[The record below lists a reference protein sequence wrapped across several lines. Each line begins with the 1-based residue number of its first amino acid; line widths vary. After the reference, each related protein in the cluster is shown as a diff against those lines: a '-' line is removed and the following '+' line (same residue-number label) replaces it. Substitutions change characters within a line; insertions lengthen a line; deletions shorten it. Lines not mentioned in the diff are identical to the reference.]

1 MGSVTGWCYGPHL
14 FLQMEGRC
22 CQLANPIVAVVGRPN
37 VGKSTLF
44 NRIAGE
50 RISIVEDTP
59 GVTRDRIYAHA
70 EWLGKHFSL
79 IDTGG
84 IEMSD
89 QPLLTQI
96 RQQAEVAIDEADVIV
111 LVTDIENGVTDAD
124 EQVARILYRSDKPV
138 ILAVNKVDNPE
149 RRSDVYDFY
158 SLGLGEPYPVSG
170 VHGVGVGDLLDAVI
184 NNFPETAANDNDD
197 TIHFSFIGRPN
208 VGKSSL
214 VNALLGEHRV
224 IVSDVAGTTRDA
236 INTRFTAEDGRQFTM
251 VDTAGIRKKGKIY
264 ENTERYSLMRSM
276 RAIDDSDVVLVVLN
290 AEEGLRDLDKHIAGY
305 AHEAGKGVIIVV
317 NKWDT
322 IPNKDHRT
330 MTDFTNLIRNEFQY
344 LSYAPIIFVSAKTK
358 QRLNQLPTMVEEV
371 YDHARLRVQ
380 SSVLNDVLM
389 DALAANPTP
398 TQNGRRLRV
407 YYATQVAVQPPT
419 FIVFVN
425 DPDLMHFSY
434 ERYLENQ
441 IRQAF
446 DFSGTPIHLIKRKR
460 Q

>member
-1 MGSVTGWCYGPHL
+1 M
-14 FLQMEGRC
+14 
-22 CQLANPIVAVVGRPN
+22 ANPIVAVVGRPN

-70 EWLGKHFSL
+70 EWLGKHFSM

-84 IEMSD
+84 IEISD

-96 RQQAEVAIDEADVIV
+96 RQQAEIAIDEADVIIFV
-111 LVTDIENGVTDAD
+111 ADVENGVTDAD
-124 EQVARILYRSDKPV
+124 EQVARILYRSNKPV
-138 ILAVNKVDNPE
+138 VLAVNKVDNPE
-149 RRSDVYDFY
+149 RRSNIYDYY
-158 SLGLGEPYPVSG
+158 SLGLGEPYAVSS
-170 VHGVGVGDLLDAVI
+170 VHGIGMGDLLDAVI
-184 NNFPETAANDNDD
+184 KEFPDNAANDEDD
-197 TIHFSFIGRPN
+197 SIHFSFIGRPN

-214 VNALLGEHRV
+214 VNAILGENRV
-224 IVSDVAGTTRDA
+224 IVSNVAGTTHDA
-236 INTRFTAEDGRQFTM
+236 INTQFETADGQKFTM

-290 AEEGLRDLDKHIAGY
+290 AEEGIRELDKHIAGY
-305 AHEAGKGVIIVV
+305 AHEAGCGVIIIV

-322 IPNKDHRT
+322 LKEKDHRT
-330 MTDFTNLIRNEFQY
+330 MTDFTNLIRQEFQY

-358 QRLNQLPTMVEEV
+358 QRLNQLPGLIEEV
-371 YDHARLRVQ
+371 YQHHRQRIQ
-380 SSVLNDVLM
+380 SAVLNDVLM
-389 DALAANPTP
+389 DAIAANPTP

-407 YYATQVAVQPPT
+407 YYGTQVATEPPT
-419 FIVFVN
+419 FVIFVN
-425 DPDLMHFSY
+425 DPELMHFSY

-441 IRQAF
+441 IRKAF
-446 DFSGTPIHLIKRKR
+446 DFSGTPIHLIKRQR

>member
-1 MGSVTGWCYGPHL
+1 
-14 FLQMEGRC
+14 MER
-22 CQLANPIVAVVGRPN
+22 LANPIVAVVGRPN

-70 EWLGKHFSL
+70 EWLGKHFSM

-84 IEMSD
+84 IEISD

-96 RQQAEVAIDEADVIV
+96 RQQAEIAIDEADVIIFV
-111 LVTDIENGVTDAD
+111 ADVENGVTDAD
-124 EQVARILYRSDKPV
+124 EQVARILYRSNKPV
-138 ILAVNKVDNPE
+138 VLAVNKVDNPE
-149 RRSDVYDFY
+149 RRSDIYDYY
-158 SLGLGEPYPVSG
+158 SLGLGEPYAVSS
-170 VHGVGVGDLLDAVI
+170 VHGIGMGDLLDAVI
-184 NNFPETAANDNDD
+184 KEFPDAAANDEDD
-197 TIHFSFIGRPN
+197 SIHFSFIGRPN

-214 VNALLGEHRV
+214 VNAILGENRV
-224 IVSDVAGTTRDA
+224 IVSNVAGTTRDA
-236 INTRFTAEDGRQFTM
+236 INTQFETADGQKFTM

-264 ENTERYSLMRSM
+264 ENTERYSLIRSM

-290 AEEGLRDLDKHIAGY
+290 AEEGIRELDKHIAGY
-305 AHEAGKGVIIVV
+305 AHEAGCGVIIVV

-322 IPNKDHRT
+322 LKEKDHRT
-330 MTDFTNLIRNEFQY
+330 MTDFTNLIRQEFQY

-358 QRLNQLPTMVEEV
+358 QRLNQLPGLIEEV
-371 YDHARLRVQ
+371 YQHHRQRIQ
-380 SSVLNDVLM
+380 SAVLNDVLM
-389 DALAANPTP
+389 DAIAANPTP

-407 YYATQVAVQPPT
+407 YYGTQVATEPPT
-419 FIVFVN
+419 FVIFVN
-425 DPDLMHFSY
+425 DPELMHFSY

-441 IRQAF
+441 IRKAF
-446 DFSGTPIHLIKRKR
+446 DFSGTPIHLIKRQR

>member
-1 MGSVTGWCYGPHL
+1 
-14 FLQMEGRC
+14 MER
-22 CQLANPIVAVVGRPN
+22 LANPIVAVVGRPN

-70 EWLGKHFSL
+70 EWLGKHFSM

-84 IEMSD
+84 IEISD

-96 RQQAEVAIDEADVIV
+96 RQQAEIAIDEADVIIFV
-111 LVTDIENGVTDAD
+111 ADVENGVTDAD
-124 EQVARILYRSDKPV
+124 EQVARILYRSNKPV
-138 ILAVNKVDNPE
+138 VLAVNKVDNPE
-149 RRSDVYDFY
+149 RRSDIYDYY
-158 SLGLGEPYPVSG
+158 SLGLGEPYAVSS
-170 VHGVGVGDLLDAVI
+170 VHGIGMGDLLDAVI
-184 NNFPETAANDNDD
+184 KEFPDNAANDEDD
-197 TIHFSFIGRPN
+197 SIHFSFIGRPN

-214 VNALLGEHRV
+214 VNAILGENRV
-224 IVSDVAGTTRDA
+224 IVSNVAGTTRDA
-236 INTRFTAEDGRQFTM
+236 INTQFETADGQKFTM

-290 AEEGLRDLDKHIAGY
+290 AEEGIRELDKHIAGY
-305 AHEAGKGVIIVV
+305 AHEAGCGVIIVV

-322 IPNKDHRT
+322 LKEKDHRT
-330 MTDFTNLIRNEFQY
+330 MTDFTNLIRQEFQY

-358 QRLNQLPTMVEEV
+358 QRLNQLPGLIEEV
-371 YDHARLRVQ
+371 YQHHRQRIQ
-380 SSVLNDVLM
+380 SAVLNDVLM
-389 DALAANPTP
+389 DAIAANPTP
-398 TQNGRRLRV
+398 TQNGRRLLV
-407 YYATQVAVQPPT
+407 YYGTQVATEPPT
-419 FIVFVN
+419 FVIFVN
-425 DPDLMHFSY
+425 DPELMHFSY

-441 IRQAF
+441 IRKAF
-446 DFSGTPIHLIKRKR
+446 DFSGTPIHLIKRQR

>member
-1 MGSVTGWCYGPHL
+1 
-14 FLQMEGRC
+14 MER
-22 CQLANPIVAVVGRPN
+22 LANPIVAVVGRPN

-70 EWLGKHFSL
+70 EWLGKYFSM

-84 IEMSD
+84 IEISD

-96 RQQAEVAIDEADVIV
+96 RQQAEIAIDEADVIIFV
-111 LVTDIENGVTDAD
+111 VDVENGITDAD

-138 ILAVNKVDNPE
+138 VLAVNKVDNPE
-149 RRSDVYDFY
+149 RRSDIYDYY
-158 SLGLGEPYPVSG
+158 SLGLGEPYAVSS
-170 VHGVGVGDLLDAVI
+170 VHGIGMGDLLDAVVKQ
-184 NNFPETAANDNDD
+184 FPDNAANDKDES
-197 TIHFSFIGRPN
+197 IHFSFIGRPN

-214 VNALLGEHRV
+214 VNAILGENRV
-224 IVSDVAGTTRDA
+224 IVSNVAGTTRDA
-236 INTRFTAEDGRQFTM
+236 INTQFTTTDGQKFTM

-276 RAIDDSDVVLVVLN
+276 RAIDGSDVVLVVLN
-290 AEEGLRDLDKHIAGY
+290 AEEGIRELDKHIAGY
-305 AHEAGKGVIIVV
+305 AHEAGCGVIIVV

-322 IPNKDHRT
+322 LKEKDHRT
-330 MTDFTNLIRNEFQY
+330 MTDFTNLIRQEFQY

-358 QRLNQLPTMVEEV
+358 QRLNQLPSLIEEV
-371 YDHARLRVQ
+371 YDHHRQRIQ
-380 SSVLNDVLM
+380 SAVLNDVLM
-389 DALAANPTP
+389 DAIAANPTP

-407 YYATQVAVQPPT
+407 YYGTQVATEPPT
-419 FIVFVN
+419 FVIFVN

-441 IRQAF
+441 IRKAF
-446 DFSGTPIHLIKRKR
+446 DFSGTPIHLIKRQR